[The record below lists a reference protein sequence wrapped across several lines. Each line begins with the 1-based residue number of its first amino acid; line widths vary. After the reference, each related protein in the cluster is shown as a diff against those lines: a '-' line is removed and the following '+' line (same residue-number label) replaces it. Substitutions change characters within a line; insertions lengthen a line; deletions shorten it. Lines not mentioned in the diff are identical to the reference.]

1 MAGRPKR
8 KLDYAGWSVDI
19 FDNDTKIDKLLDSQG
34 WIGFSIYFYLCQR
47 AFGSDGYFYKWGFD
61 DCASTARRMGGG
73 ISSGTI
79 SEVVGYCFQVGLFD
93 KRLFDEWGV
102 LTSKGIQRSF
112 WTVAKSRRDKTI
124 FRELWLLKESEC
136 EGIIF
141 VPFFDDMSATNDH
154 LQLTNE
160 DMSATNDT
168 VVKESKVNNNSSV
181 ATPAEPK
188 PATVTFTEDS
198 FEIRCVEILIGS
210 CLKTFPNSKVPQTLA
225 EKQKWAIEIDRMKR
239 LDGRSEADILKAL
252 NYAITDSFWQGN
264 IRSTKKFREKFE
276 TLIIRSR
283 ERPKQS
289 RSNGFNQFEQN
300 NYDFDSLEKELLGN

>member
-1 MAGRPKR
+1 
-8 KLDYAGWSVDI
+8 
-19 FDNDTKIDKLLDSQG
+19 
-34 WIGFSIYFYLCQR
+34 
-47 AFGSDGYFYKWGFD
+47 
-61 DCASTARRMGGG
+61 MGGG

-93 KRLFDEWGV
+93 RRLFDEWGV

-141 VPFFDDMSATNDH
+141 VHFFDDMSATNNH
-154 LQLTNE
+154 LQATND

-188 PATVTFTEDS
+188 QTTVMFTDDS
-198 FEIRCVEILIGS
+198 FEIKCVDMLIGS

-239 LDGRSEADILKAL
+239 LDGRMEADIMQAL
-252 NYAITDSFWQGN
+252 NYAITDTFWQGN
-264 IRSTKKFREKFE
+264 IRSTKKLREKFE
-276 TLIIRSR
+276 TLIVRSR
-283 ERPKQS
+283 GSKKQGS
-289 RSNGFNQFEQN
+289 GKQFNQFQQN
-300 NYDFDSLEKELLGN
+300 DYDFDALERRLAENGG